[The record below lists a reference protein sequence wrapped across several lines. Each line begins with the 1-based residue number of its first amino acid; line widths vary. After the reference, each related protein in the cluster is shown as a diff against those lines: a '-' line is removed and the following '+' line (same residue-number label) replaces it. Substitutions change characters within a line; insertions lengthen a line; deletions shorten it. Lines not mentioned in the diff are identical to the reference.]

1 MTLLVKNSTG
11 GPRLQMIKGTK
22 FFSGVSFFTFVKTFA
37 IHKTVMLGKLF
48 MIFFYY
54 FFFAFNTVK
63 FLAICVTSLLSMT
76 DEALTSVLISQ
87 ST

>member
-1 MTLLVKNSTG
+1 
-11 GPRLQMIKGTK
+11 MIKGAK

-48 MIFFYY
+48 MIFSII
-54 FFFAFNTVK
+54 FFTFNTVK
-63 FLAICVTSLLSMT
+63 FPAVCVTSLLSMT
-76 DEALTSVLISQ
+76 DEALTSMLISL